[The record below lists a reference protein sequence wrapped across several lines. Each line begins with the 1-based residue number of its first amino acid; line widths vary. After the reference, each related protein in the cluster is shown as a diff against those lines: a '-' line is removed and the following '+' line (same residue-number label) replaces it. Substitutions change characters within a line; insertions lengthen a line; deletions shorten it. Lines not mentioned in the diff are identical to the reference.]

1 MQAGYDR
8 REGASQV
15 GFFKKQKLSQSQA
28 QKLFLGVKLLKGNR
42 QIGEIRQE
50 MLSEHNIAVANSL
63 HARRGGLQ
71 LILEDSPWRTQGP
84 AGPPCS
90 ALARGYPSTAWPR
103 SESWIQQVK
112 LSANLPPHK
121 RAMSSFFKES
131 QTSLSNRHRCTDP
144 KQGLGTSSPNT

>member
-28 QKLFLGVKLLKGNR
+28 QKLFLGVKLLKGNS
-42 QIGEIRQE
+42 EIRQE

-71 LILEDSPWRTQGP
+71 LILEDSP
-84 AGPPCS
+84 
-90 ALARGYPSTAWPR
+90 
-103 SESWIQQVK
+103 
-112 LSANLPPHK
+112 
-121 RAMSSFFKES
+121 
-131 QTSLSNRHRCTDP
+131 
-144 KQGLGTSSPNT
+144 